1 MQLATLCYIKKNQK
15 TLMLHRIKKQNDIH
29 EGKWNGLGGK
39 FESGET
45 PEECVIREVKEESG
59 LEITNPKLHGIILFP
74 NFDGIKDW
82 FVFVFS
88 STQFN
93 GEIIESDEGILKWIN
108 DELLFSLNLWEGDKI
123 FMDWIKRCHRP
134 GLTLERL
141 DDTEAHH
148 KSNCVLACKS
158 CNSRKLSKEKSLM
171 LRYFRKWYRATF
183 DVVPQFTNQRR
194 CTFVI

>member
-15 TLMLHRIKKQNDIH
+15 TLMLHRNKKQNDIH

-93 GEIIESDEGILKWIN
+93 GEIIESDEGILEWIN

-123 FMDWIKRCHRP
+123 FMEWINKNFFFSAKFIYENKKLASHSVYFY
-134 GLTLERL
+134 
-141 DDTEAHH
+141 
-148 KSNCVLACKS
+148 SNFS
-158 CNSRKLSKEKSLM
+158 NS
-171 LRYFRKWYRATF
+171 
-183 DVVPQFTNQRR
+183 
-194 CTFVI
+194 I